1 MIALSFIALI
11 KKQEKS
17 LYFIWCIL
25 EKDLVILILLMIVI
39 LLWQVKKKTV

>member
-1 MIALSFIALI
+1 MIVLSFIVLI

-25 EKDLVILILLMIVI
+25 EKDRVILILLMIVI
-39 LLWQVKKKTV
+39 LLLLVKKMIV